1 MRFNLTPASCR
12 VLDRAS
18 RLRLQRGMAA
28 ISSAKLLWALFEED
42 ECRAAQWLQEA
53 GLSLPLFW
61 SAFGIQTLESPIS
74 APPFPA
80 GSYGVSTGQYVPPN
94 PTSRDVDS
102 ARTDNNSPPAGNP
115 YPHPLPPDESD
126 QDTKDEDDEPPQ
138 DVWQPSESPKYSLYS
153 SPSQERKT
161 ASQLQFYLD
170 DQWINAGLFTP
181 ELEDNLETVALR
193 FVRQDCKQSISVSGG
208 VNKQIAL
215 GLPAFTLT
223 TEHLL
228 LSTVLDTGDV
238 GRWLQENGLEPA
250 ELYRRIDMLTNPEY
264 GSRERNEVER
274 PDQPANDPVTA
285 LRSVP
290 GFHNISGFHSSSL
303 YRLLDA
309 AANRG
314 REAIRVLED
323 YVRFILDDADLT
335 QRLKTYRHQFQNVL
349 QQFPMQSRLEAR
361 NTEYDVGTEISAEGE
376 YLRPTVD
383 DILSANF
390 SRLQESLRSLE
401 EFSKMFDPQVARQFE
416 QLRYLGYTLQKD
428 VVHESRE
435 RNEVERPDQPANDP
449 VTALRSVPGFHWDNA
464 RLYALV
470 DTRPDEEAF
479 AQFITAIIAGGVDII
494 QLRDKHADDRTLLA
508 RSRILKECIAA
519 SDREVLFIMNDRP
532 DLAVLAGADG
542 VHVGQDELPV
552 TQVRQ
557 IVGALLIG
565 VSTHS
570 IEQARQAVRDGAD
583 YIGAGPVYESATKE
597 FTQLAG
603 LDYLREVAAEIELP
617 TFAIGGITEE
627 RLAEVFQTGIC
638 RVVVGSAFLQAE
650 DPQETVARWR
660 RKFNEYERNE
670 YDSQT

>member
-1 MRFNLTPASCR
+1 MRFNLTPASYR
-12 VLDRAS
+12 VLERAS
-18 RLRLQRGMAA
+18 RLRLQRGVAA

-42 ECRAAQWLQEA
+42 ECRAAQWLCEA
-53 GLSLPLFW
+53 GLSLPQFW
-61 SAFGIQTLESPIS
+61 SAFGIQTLESPIT

-80 GSYGVSTGQYVPPN
+80 GSYGISSGQYVPPN

-102 ARTDNNSPPAGNP
+102 TRTDNNSPPAGNP
-115 YPHPLPPDESD
+115 YSHPLPPDESE
-126 QDTKDEDDEPPQ
+126 QDSKNENDEPPQ

-193 FVRQDCKQSISVSGG
+193 FVRQDSKQSISISGG

-228 LSTVLDTGDV
+228 LATVLDTGDV

-250 ELYRRIDMLTNPEY
+250 ELYRRIDSLIYRKLSEPQSLECA
-264 GSRERNEVER
+264 SIER
-274 PDQPANDPVTA
+274 PSGRGSDWSPHVAARQSAIHLAQSNDC
-285 LRSVP
+285 RS
-290 GFHNISGFHSSSL
+290 GNGL

-323 YVRFILDDADLT
+323 YVRFILNDAGLT
-335 QRLKTYRHQFQNVL
+335 QRLKTYRHQFQDAL
-349 QQFPMQSRLEAR
+349 QRFPMQSRLKAR
-361 NTEYDVGTEISAEGE
+361 NTEHDVGTEISAEGE
-376 YLRPTVD
+376 YQRPTVD
-383 DILSANF
+383 DLLSANF

-401 EFSKMFDPQVARQFE
+401 EFSKMFDPLVAREFE

-428 VVHESRE
+428 VLSTEPQSE
-435 RNEVERPDQPANDP
+435 DCGSINIKI
-449 VTALRSVPGFHWDNA
+449 LRNA

-470 DTRPDEEAF
+470 DTRSDEEAF
-479 AQFITAIIAGGVDII
+479 EQFITAIIAGGVDII
-494 QLRDKHADDRTLLA
+494 QLRDKQADDRTLLA
-508 RSRILKECIAA
+508 RSRILKECIAV
-519 SDREVLFIMNDRP
+519 SDRKVLFIMNDRP

-552 TQVRQ
+552 TLVRQ
-557 IVGALLIG
+557 IAGSLLVG

-570 IEQARQAVRDGAD
+570 IDQARQAVLDRAD

-597 FTQLAG
+597 FTQLAR

-617 TFAIGGITEE
+617 IFAIGGITEE
-627 RLAEVFQTGIC
+627 HLDEVFQTGIS
-638 RVVVGSAFLQAE
+638 RVAVGSAFLRAE
-650 DPQETVARWR
+650 NPQDTVTRWKR
-660 RKFNEYERNE
+660 PMSK
-670 YDSQT
+670 YDILPY